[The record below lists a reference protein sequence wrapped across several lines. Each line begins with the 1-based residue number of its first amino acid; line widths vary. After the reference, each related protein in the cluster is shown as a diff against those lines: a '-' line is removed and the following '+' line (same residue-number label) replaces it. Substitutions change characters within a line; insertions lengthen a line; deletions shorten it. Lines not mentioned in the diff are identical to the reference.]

1 MNRYEIFKFLHIVGA
16 IAWVGSGIA
25 LTVLGRQMRKEK
37 DYAGLLVMGHHSQAL
52 GTLLFTPAAL
62 LTIGFGIALVA
73 IDPAIGFGDLWIL
86 IGFGG
91 ILGSGIAQ
99 MALAAPAERR
109 FLSAAAEYG
118 TDHPETAQA
127 SRRLGLGSIL
137 DTGVLLVVVW
147 AMVAKPMW

>member
-16 IAWVGSGIA
+16 IAWLGSGIA
-25 LTVLGRQMRKEK
+25 LTVLARQMRKEK
-37 DYAGLLVMGHHSQAL
+37 DYAGLLVIGHHSQAL
-52 GTLLFTPAAL
+52 GMLLFTPAAL
-62 LTIGFGIALVA
+62 LTVGFGIALVA
-73 IDPAIGFGDLWIL
+73 TDPTIRFGDLWIL

-91 ILGSGIAQ
+91 ILGSGVAQ

-118 TDHPETAQA
+118 TDHPETSQA
-127 SRRLGLGSIL
+127 ARRLSLGSIL
-137 DTGVLLVVVW
+137 DNGVLIFVVW